1 MLHLRC
7 GDTIPGLVTRIDER
21 GIEFRSTVS
30 DATFVPHEQ
39 IQAIELMP
47 EAKSTTIVKQK
58 KERLLT
64 VPRMQRDSPP
74 TQLIRS
80 DDGDYLRCRLLSM
93 NETELHVEV
102 RLEEKV
108 LPRAGSRASFG
119 CTRMG
124 SPRPRRRIRRPAC
137 ACKLCRGMATG

>member
-58 KERLLT
+58 RAALT

-80 DDGDYLRCRLLSM
+80 DDGDYLRAGCCR
-93 NETELHVEV
+93 
-102 RLEEKV
+102 
-108 LPRAGSRASFG
+108 
-119 CTRMG
+119 
-124 SPRPRRRIRRPAC
+124 
-137 ACKLCRGMATG
+137 